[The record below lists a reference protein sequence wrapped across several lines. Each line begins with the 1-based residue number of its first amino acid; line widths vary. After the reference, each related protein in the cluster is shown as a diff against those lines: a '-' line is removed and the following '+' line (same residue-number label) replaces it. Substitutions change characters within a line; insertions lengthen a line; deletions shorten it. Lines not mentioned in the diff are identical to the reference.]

1 VLVDEYKKLEKQ
13 SKLMPKLI
21 VNLRKKIQD
30 LGVLENTEKSSAPLT
45 MKLLK
50 KEFREFDSK
59 QNIDFYINSVIS
71 EQ

>member
-1 VLVDEYKKLEKQ
+1 MVDEYKKLEKQ

-21 VNLRKKIQD
+21 VNLKKKIQD
-30 LGVLENTEKSSAPLT
+30 LWVLENTEKSSAPLT
-45 MKLLK
+45 MKLLE

>member
-1 VLVDEYKKLEKQ
+1 
-13 SKLMPKLI
+13 MPKLI

-50 KEFREFDSK
+50 NKVMLPTEKTQLILKITAIPTADK
-59 QNIDFYINSVIS
+59 I
-71 EQ
+71 

>member
-1 VLVDEYKKLEKQ
+1 MVDEYKKLEKQ

-50 KEFREFDSK
+50 KEFRGFDSK

>member
-1 VLVDEYKKLEKQ
+1 MLVEGYKKIKKQ
-13 SKLMPKLI
+13 SKLMPKMI
-21 VNLRKKIQD
+21 VNLRKKIKD